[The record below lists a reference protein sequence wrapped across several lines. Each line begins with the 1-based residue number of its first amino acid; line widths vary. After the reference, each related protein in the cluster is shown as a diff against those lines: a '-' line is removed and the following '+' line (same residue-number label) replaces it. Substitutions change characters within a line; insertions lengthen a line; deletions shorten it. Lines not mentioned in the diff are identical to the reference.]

1 MAPVPQRAPPRRKSR
16 EPMGTYMT
24 KLKKSLKIE
33 PPSRPRLAA
42 APICRRRPLG
52 AGHSAPAA

>member
-1 MAPVPQRAPPRRKSR
+1 MARTPQRADPRRKSR

-33 PPSRPRLAA
+33 PPFSSRLAT
-42 APICRRRPLG
+42 APICRRRPPG
-52 AGHSAPAA
+52 AAPSAPAA